1 MDVVSISNSISSDNE
16 KTTIACNFQ
25 MMTINSFVML
35 HDLMKGQIGSYGYM
49 QI

>member
-1 MDVVSISNSISSDNE
+1 MEVVSTSNLVYSETKKAI
-16 KTTIACNFQ
+16 TCNFKT
-25 MMTINSFVML
+25 MPINSCP